1 MATNPRTPPDPSS
14 KQQRPEIVPPPVA
27 QKKWPGAGPGF
38 LFAIVVAAALIAAI
52 VYYMPRAPKKSPP
65 PAGAQAP
72 IQPISNE
79 LQFSNLHITPGPT
92 ASQITIDGTVFNAG
106 NRPLLGS
113 TVQLSFLGHDG
124 KVLGDVVKPLQGMAI
139 QNGVLQSDNI
149 GTHPIPP
156 NQTRPF
162 RITVDNV
169 PAGWNHQMPN
179 MTVLT
184 VSSS

>member
-1 MATNPRTPPDPSS
+1 M
-14 KQQRPEIVPPPVA
+14 A
-27 QKKWPGAGPGF
+27 QKKWPGAGPGVV
-38 LFAIVVAAALIAAI
+38 FAIIVIAALLAAV

-79 LQFSNLHITPGPT
+79 LQFSNLHITLGPT
-92 ASQITIDGTVFNAG
+92 SREMTLDGSVMNAG
-106 NRPLLGS
+106 NRPILGS
-113 TVQLSFLGHDG
+113 TVQLTFLGHDG
-124 KVLGDVVKPLQGMAI
+124 KVMGNVVKPLQGMAI
-139 QNGVLQSDNI
+139 QNGVLQSENI

-156 NQTRPF
+156 NQMRPF